1 MTALVILLTVLL
13 NLSFGETQMPSDAPS
28 KVIDELVKQYQESLK
43 KIRMAYGIAQGEGCK
58 KAMEQLKTIAAKHG
72 MLMPDEGRAYI
83 RFPDNKGFW
92 YYQADGDSCRIIA
105 YAVEGTLSPPSPS
118 SVAPIGQQILTKQDL
133 KFGVDV
139 SLFRVLFQLLMYGA
153 GIFWV
158 VRAAQKFIAGYLT
171 DALIT
176 FFIGFVIVASM
187 YVLYRW
193 MPA

>member
-1 MTALVILLTVLL
+1 MAALVILLTVLL
-13 NLSFGETQMPSDAPS
+13 NLGFGQTPSDTPS
-28 KVIDELVKQYQESLK
+28 GVIDELVKQHKQAIED
-43 KIRMAYGIAQGEGCK
+43 IRKAYGLTKTQGCQPTMQE
-58 KAMEQLKTIAAKHG
+58 LRNIAARHN
-72 MLMPDEGRAYI
+72 MLKLDGGRAFI
-83 RFPDNKGFW
+83 ELPDPNGLRL
-92 YYQADGDSCRIIA
+92 YQIDDNQCRIIA
-105 YAVEGTLSPPSPS
+105 YEVSGTLSPPSPA
-118 SVAPIGQQILTKQDL
+118 SVAPIGQQVLTKQDL

-158 VRAAQKFIAGYLT
+158 VRVAQKFIAGYLT

-176 FFIGFVIVASM
+176 FFIGFVVVASM

>member
-1 MTALVILLTVLL
+1 LG
-13 NLSFGETQMPSDAPS
+13 FGQTPSDAPS
-28 KVIDELVKQYQESLK
+28 GVIDELVKQHKQAIK
-43 KIRMAYGIAQGEGCK
+43 DIREAYGITKTEGCQYTMQELRSI
-58 KAMEQLKTIAAKHG
+58 ATRHNMLKLDGGRSFIE
-72 MLMPDEGRAYI
+72 LPDPNGLRL
-83 RFPDNKGFW
+83 
-92 YYQADGDSCRIIA
+92 YQIDDKQCRVIT
-105 YAVEGTLSPPSPS
+105 YEVSGTLSPPSPM

-187 YVLYRW
+187 YVLYRG
-193 MPA
+193 MSA

>member
-1 MTALVILLTVLL
+1 M
-13 NLSFGETQMPSDAPS
+13 
-28 KVIDELVKQYQESLK
+28 
-43 KIRMAYGIAQGEGCK
+43 
-58 KAMEQLKTIAAKHG
+58 
-72 MLMPDEGRAYI
+72 
-83 RFPDNKGFW
+83 
-92 YYQADGDSCRIIA
+92 
-105 YAVEGTLSPPSPS
+105 